1 MNYVY
6 RTLALMALCAGAL
19 VPAATVRA
27 EAPASPDSGG
37 IRTSYPLASGD
48 TLKFDILDDDRA
60 AIDLPIAD
68 DGTIQAPYLGSV
80 PVAGLSIDDARE
92 RLKARYVEQKIFVA
106 PQIGLSVATYRPI
119 FVIGDVKTPGGYPFQ
134 PDLTVEKAI
143 ALAGGRVLAAQS
155 EDPVM
160 ARSRLRGELAKI
172 DASIIR
178 EALAVARLTAQLDDR
193 ETIRQDDIP
202 EHARAYL
209 EGSVADT
216 MRKVEQ
222 RLLETDRGG
231 FEAQKA
237 VLLEGVAEAE
247 RGQKLL
253 KELEAKIDQ
262 SIELSRAELDRGRIL
277 QQRGI
282 KTLTD
287 ISNLE
292 RQLNTAE
299 ARQLQVMSDAS
310 DGRRELGALKQQL
323 TGLEQGRRVQA
334 LTDLQARNAE
344 LAGSIA
350 ARNTYEEQLMLTM
363 ALPTAKLHD
372 AKEAALE
379 FSIRRGG
386 RDGVRNLIVE
396 PSSPIE
402 PGDVV
407 AVSIRTPQTGVL
419 LDLLQSGVTPPMG
432 SQPTQ

>member
-1 MNYVY
+1 
-6 RTLALMALCAGAL
+6 MALCAGAL